1 MKIVSINIG
10 SQSRRWA
17 SQNQLDVIT
26 EASDESRPPSP
37 GGDNR
42 RSRNQGPA
50 WNSSPGRLVRDNTS
64 MPQRG
69 LLGDVAVPGV
79 DMMHHHSRGGGGLSN
94 CRHPQGRMCENL
106 KYGLQ
111 QMKYRGQKEAYKA
124 VVEALVIGP
133 EVVRSSE
140 AEDVLGLSSELIH
153 KTRARRGMSVEDD
166 NDTNTSGLD
175 YDPYEMMDNK
185 RGRDAGGGRR
195 GNRGASMSLRE
206 LFVHFARYG
215 GGGGGGGGN
224 EHGAGQHLSLTQS
237 DKWLKQAGVIDN
249 WNVTTTDTAIA
260 FRKISRGSKYLDY
273 ETWKVFLEE
282 LAYRKRMDSQ
292 GIHEK
297 LLAAGKPQPNQ
308 ISVKTG
314 THIFRVYE
322 PPTPPDVADQ
332 LLRHHLLL

>member
-1 MKIVSINIG
+1 
-10 SQSRRWA
+10 
-17 SQNQLDVIT
+17 
-26 EASDESRPPSP
+26 
-37 GGDNR
+37 
-42 RSRNQGPA
+42 
-50 WNSSPGRLVRDNTS
+50 

-79 DMMHHHSRGGGGLSN
+79 DMMHHHSTRVN

-153 KTRARRGMSVEDD
+153 KTRARRGLSVEDD
-166 NDTNTSGLD
+166 NDTNTSGLE
-175 YDPYEMMDNK
+175 YDPYEMDNK
-185 RGRDAGGGRR
+185 RGGGRGR
-195 GNRGASMSLRE
+195 GGNRGMSLRE
-206 LFVHFARYG
+206 LFVHFARF
-215 GGGGGGGGN
+215 GN
-224 EHGAGQHLSLTQS
+224 EHGATGQHLSLTQS

-282 LAYRKRMDSQ
+282 LAYRKRLDSQ
-292 GIHEK
+292 VIHEK

-308 ISVKTG
+308 ISVKAG

-332 LLRHHLLL
+332 LLRHYHHLSL